1 MTKRILAVLLVAALS
16 VVVFAGCGKKAMYID
31 GTYVGYSAQDAH
43 GNLGEVT
50 LTIAADK
57 ITAVT
62 YVERMP
68 KTKDNYPYAAAVD
81 AIATIQAQ
89 LIQRGDI
96 TKVDAV
102 AQATGTS
109 TQLTAAVNDAL
120 KNAGTA
126 GSYVDGTHIG
136 YSAPDERGGIG
147 YAVITVASGTISDA
161 KLYQLQVKTSS
172 NYQYQTSLDAWATL
186 EQALLTAQD
195 PAKVDAVA
203 QATGTSS
210 LFKQAAAD
218 ALAKAANK

>member
-16 VVVFAGCGKKAMYID
+16 VAAFTGCAKKAVYVD

-68 KTKDNYPYAAAVD
+68 KTKDNYPYPTAVEAVAAM
-81 AIATIQAQ
+81 QAQ
-89 LIQRGDI
+89 LIEKGDI
-96 TKVDAV
+96 AQVDAV

-109 TQLTAAVNDAL
+109 AQVKEAVTDAL

-126 GSYVDGTHIG
+126 GSYVDGAYVG
-136 YSAPDERGGIG
+136 YSVPDERGAIG
-147 YAVITVASGTISDA
+147 YAVITVAGGTISDA
-161 KLYQLQVKTSS
+161 KLYVLQLKTSD
-172 NYQYQTSLDAWATL
+172 NYQYQTSLDAWQTL
-186 EQALLTAQD
+186 EEDLMTKQD

-203 QATGTSS
+203 QATGTST
-210 LFKQAAAD
+210 LFKEAAAD